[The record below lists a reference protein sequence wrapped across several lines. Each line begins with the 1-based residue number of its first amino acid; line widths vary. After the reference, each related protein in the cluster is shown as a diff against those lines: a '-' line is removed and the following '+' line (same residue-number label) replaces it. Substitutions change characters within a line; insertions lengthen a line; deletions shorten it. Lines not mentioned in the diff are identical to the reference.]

1 MVINIVVDLIILAIF
16 VLFVSIGI
24 RKGFL
29 ATVAKPIKLVASIG
43 GALALCRA
51 VSDKFI
57 YSAVSSSMTD
67 RMTAILSEKYS
78 HLTPNDASELPTLI
92 RMAAGVVGVDLS
104 SISPT
109 DSYISAVISA
119 VTDPFIGIVCVIIS
133 FFVTFIFMMLALS
146 FVLWGVN
153 KIVDNGVVGIANRV
167 LGCIFT
173 SLLGFVEVWLIAGL
187 VSIIFGFPSLAD
199 KAWVADFDGG
209 FVYNFL
215 RSVSPIDLL
224 LSF

>member
-43 GALALCRA
+43 GALAFCRA

-67 RMTAILSEKYS
+67 RMTAILSEKY
-78 HLTPNDASELPTLI
+78 LTPNDASELPTLI

-104 SISPT
+104 SISTT

-133 FFVTFIFMMLALS
+133 FFVTFILMMLALS

-153 KIVDNGVVGIANRV
+153 KIIDNGVVGIANRV

-173 SLLGFVEVWLIAGL
+173 SLLGFVAVWLISGL
-187 VSIIFGFPSLAD
+187 VSIILGLPSLAD